1 MIQQPAWQFD
11 ELSQVGVD
19 YADPAEVAAYEE
31 RHRRFRDLDGENRR
45 LIERLGLS
53 GHETLI
59 DIGSGTGLFILAA
72 APHCAKIH
80 AVDVSEAMLAF
91 AQGRAKEAGVAN
103 IAFHRGGFLTYEHAG
118 EPADVIVTAAALHH
132 LPDFW
137 KQVGLNRLAAMLKPG
152 GRLYV
157 KDVVWS
163 FDPAGYRAFFD
174 GWLAD
179 TPAVRDQALVHARQ
193 EFSTTA
199 WIMEGLLERAGL
211 TIESVEHHGGFM
223 AEYFCRRRE

>member
-31 RHRRFRDLDGENRR
+31 RHRRFRDLDAENRR

-91 AQGRAKEAGVAN
+91 AQGRAKEAGVA
-103 IAFHRGGFLTYEHAG
+103 AEPPALRQTEHRFLDHLRHETQVVAKR
-118 EPADVIVTAAALHH
+118 PADAPPERAAGAIVREHH
-132 LPDFW
+132 
-137 KQVGLNRLAAMLKPG
+137 
-152 GRLYV
+152 
-157 KDVVWS
+157 DV
-163 FDPAGYRAFFD
+163 A
-174 GWLAD
+174 LAD
-179 TPAVRDQALVHARQ
+179 
-193 EFSTTA
+193 
-199 WIMEGLLERAGL
+199 AGL
-211 TIESVEHHGGFM
+211 TQGGQSRLDQP
-223 AEYFCRRRE
+223 APDAARHRAIVSS